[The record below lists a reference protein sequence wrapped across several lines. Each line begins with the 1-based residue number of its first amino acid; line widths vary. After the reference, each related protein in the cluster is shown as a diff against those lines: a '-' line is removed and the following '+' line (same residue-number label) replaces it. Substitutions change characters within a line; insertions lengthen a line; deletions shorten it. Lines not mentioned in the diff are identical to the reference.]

1 MAEESMS
8 ILSRMRKSWR
18 DLPPRR
24 RSIITGIIKVV
35 ITIGAFYLLFTHKLA
50 VKDEIAVVLPNQ
62 TTVKV
67 MAGETLFTTD
77 GQQGILD
84 IGPQIQLD
92 NGKTVRLTP
101 SLKGKLTLLV
111 GKVLPFMDTSGIEKT
126 RDVQLVSGQR
136 GQVRIVHISTVSAI
150 RDYLP
155 KIVLST
161 FLLFAILATCI
172 KFTGVFGN
180 MLRWHLLLIGQGMRF
195 PFGHII
201 GTFLIGRFLGT
212 FMPSTIGL
220 DGYRLYDAA
229 RFSKRGIESAAAL
242 AIDKVLGFVG
252 IFLTFLVALPFGYKL
267 LGDYAG
273 ITVAI
278 TVPFATGIIL
288 AFFLAL
294 FYPGTIQYFINLV
307 PLPAKGKIREYVNRV
322 NHSAAAYKHKKGL
335 LVTCALF
342 AFFGHFT
349 TAVMYFFTALAVGV
363 VGASFWLVT
372 FGSSI
377 QIFATL
383 ISPTMAGE
391 GAREIVQALVLG
403 RHLGHSQAILSAALG
418 FWAAEAMTLSGVFF
432 LWARKGGYKPK
443 FLHLQKQD
451 AETLTVGVPEEGVKL
466 SRPRKLLVHFK
477 TGLLSGLLAGA
488 LLGIVEAVI
497 IILTRPHLPERWVLF
512 YAPLLYGP
520 LYAIIGG
527 MLGLGVGILSALFW
541 GKPTPARSYATYWSI
556 IFALFA
562 FVMARFRI
570 VRDILLEQ
578 PFRLPYQIL
587 LLFAFVVVFILARLL
602 LRHLLEKTSWRRLT
616 TVAGSLVAF
625 VIMVLVAG
633 LVAGGIWLASRPP
646 RAPLSEGVPIALKE
660 KPNVILIMVDA
671 LRADRL
677 HCYGY
682 ETQTSPHI
690 DALATD
696 AILFQDYFVQSSW
709 TRPSTATLLT
719 SLYPS
724 SHRAIYKPD
733 MLPDAVV
740 SVAEQMTAEGY
751 FALGFANNINIA
763 PIFNFGQGFDEYIF
777 LKPRYFF
784 FSPESGFQ
792 LTLYNQLRLVR
803 ERFFS
808 KAKHV
813 YHYYQDAQVVNKNA
827 LSWLEKLQNGRF
839 FLFIHYMETHDPYF
853 VHPYNGVGYARVS
866 NPRPHPSLAGEYSET
881 YDGEVRFVDQAVGE
895 LCQWLKDNDLYDD
908 ALIILTSDHGQEFY
922 EHGGWWHGTTLY
934 EEQIH
939 VPLIVKLPHQ
949 KAAGTTDNRMV
960 RCLDVAPSILTM
972 AGIPPHPSMQGES
985 FLGWTGRSWAGVQD
999 VFSEEDHEG
1008 NVIHSLRTRTWKL
1021 IEANQNNPRGL
1032 PSTSLFHLLEDPL
1045 EKRNLAQQH
1054 QDVLDLLRPR
1064 LEEKL
1069 AQAQGEAV
1077 ASQQR
1082 DIDEATREQLKSLGY
1097 TE

>member
-1 MAEESMS
+1 MS

-363 VGASFWLVT
+363 VGASFWLV
-372 FGSSI
+372 
-377 QIFATL
+377 
-383 ISPTMAGE
+383 
-391 GAREIVQALVLG
+391 
-403 RHLGHSQAILSAALG
+403 
-418 FWAAEAMTLSGVFF
+418 
-432 LWARKGGYKPK
+432 
-443 FLHLQKQD
+443 
-451 AETLTVGVPEEGVKL
+451 
-466 SRPRKLLVHFK
+466 
-477 TGLLSGLLAGA
+477 
-488 LLGIVEAVI
+488 
-497 IILTRPHLPERWVLF
+497 
-512 YAPLLYGP
+512 
-520 LYAIIGG
+520 
-527 MLGLGVGILSALFW
+527 
-541 GKPTPARSYATYWSI
+541 
-556 IFALFA
+556 
-562 FVMARFRI
+562 
-570 VRDILLEQ
+570 
-578 PFRLPYQIL
+578 
-587 LLFAFVVVFILARLL
+587 
-602 LRHLLEKTSWRRLT
+602 
-616 TVAGSLVAF
+616 
-625 VIMVLVAG
+625 
-633 LVAGGIWLASRPP
+633 
-646 RAPLSEGVPIALKE
+646 
-660 KPNVILIMVDA
+660 
-671 LRADRL
+671 
-677 HCYGY
+677 
-682 ETQTSPHI
+682 
-690 DALATD
+690 
-696 AILFQDYFVQSSW
+696 
-709 TRPSTATLLT
+709 
-719 SLYPS
+719 
-724 SHRAIYKPD
+724 
-733 MLPDAVV
+733 
-740 SVAEQMTAEGY
+740 
-751 FALGFANNINIA
+751 
-763 PIFNFGQGFDEYIF
+763 
-777 LKPRYFF
+777 
-784 FSPESGFQ
+784 
-792 LTLYNQLRLVR
+792 
-803 ERFFS
+803 
-808 KAKHV
+808 
-813 YHYYQDAQVVNKNA
+813 
-827 LSWLEKLQNGRF
+827 
-839 FLFIHYMETHDPYF
+839 
-853 VHPYNGVGYARVS
+853 
-866 NPRPHPSLAGEYSET
+866 
-881 YDGEVRFVDQAVGE
+881 
-895 LCQWLKDNDLYDD
+895 
-908 ALIILTSDHGQEFY
+908 
-922 EHGGWWHGTTLY
+922 
-934 EEQIH
+934 
-939 VPLIVKLPHQ
+939 
-949 KAAGTTDNRMV
+949 
-960 RCLDVAPSILTM
+960 
-972 AGIPPHPSMQGES
+972 
-985 FLGWTGRSWAGVQD
+985 
-999 VFSEEDHEG
+999 
-1008 NVIHSLRTRTWKL
+1008 
-1021 IEANQNNPRGL
+1021 
-1032 PSTSLFHLLEDPL
+1032 
-1045 EKRNLAQQH
+1045 
-1054 QDVLDLLRPR
+1054 
-1064 LEEKL
+1064 
-1069 AQAQGEAV
+1069 
-1077 ASQQR
+1077 
-1082 DIDEATREQLKSLGY
+1082 
-1097 TE
+1097 